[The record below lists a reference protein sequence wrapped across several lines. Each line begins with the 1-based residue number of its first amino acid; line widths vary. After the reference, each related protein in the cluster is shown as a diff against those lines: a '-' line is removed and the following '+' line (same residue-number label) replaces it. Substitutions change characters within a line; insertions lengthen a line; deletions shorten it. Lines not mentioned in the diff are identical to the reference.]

1 MKLNFR
7 RIIAIINKEFIQIR
21 RDPRTIALILMMPI
35 MQLLLFGYAVSNNVD
50 HVPTA
55 VLNLDIGSQSRK
67 LLSSFSNSQYFDL
80 DYYVKSIDD
89 VQKLVDKGAVKA
101 GIIIPP
107 DYSENI
113 ARGKTAQ
120 IQLVVDG
127 TDPTT
132 AQVILSSAGSITQV
146 YSTEIVSQK
155 IQTLTQGRKL
165 SGVLDIRPRVWYNP
179 DMDSVYF
186 NIPGL
191 IGIIL
196 QNITLMLTSFAL
208 VRERERGTLE
218 QLIVTPI
225 KKMELM
231 IGKIVPYIII
241 GFVDLILAVAIG
253 TLWFKVPI
261 TGNILLLF
269 AFSIMFL
276 LGALG
281 VGLFISTISNTQL
294 QAMQLSMFL
303 IMPNILLSGFMFP
316 RDAMPKVIYML
327 SNFIPLTYFLKVLRG
342 IILKGVGIEYLWPE
356 FMILVV
362 FGVGVLVLAA
372 GKFQK
377 RIS

>member
-1 MKLNFR
+1 MKLNAR
-7 RIIAIINKEFIQIR
+7 RILAIINKEFIQIR
-21 RDPRTIALILMMPI
+21 RDPRTVALILLMPI

-50 HVPTA
+50 HVSTA
-55 VLNLDIGSQSRK
+55 VLNLDIGRQSRE
-67 LLSSFSNSQYFDL
+67 LLERYSNSQYFDL
-80 DYYVKSIDD
+80 NYFAKSIDE
-89 VQKLVDKGAVKA
+89 VRMLVDRGSAKA

-113 ARGKTAQ
+113 SKGRTAQ

-132 AQVILSSAGSITQV
+132 AQVILSSAGSVAQMF
-146 YSTEIVSQK
+146 STEIASERIMK
-155 IQTLTQGRKL
+155 MTQGRNMP
-165 SGVLDIRPRVWYNP
+165 GVLDLRPRVWYNP
-179 DMDSVYF
+179 DMDSVWF

-225 KKMELM
+225 TRMELM
-231 IGKIVPYIII
+231 VGKIIPYVII
-241 GFVDLILAVAIG
+241 GFVDLILAVGLG

-261 TGNILLLF
+261 KGNILLLF
-269 AFSIMFL
+269 GISVMFL
-276 LGALG
+276 VGALG
-281 VGLFISTISNTQL
+281 TGLFISTISHTQL

-316 RDAMPKVIYML
+316 RDAMPKFVYLI

-342 IILKGVGIEYLWPE
+342 IILKGIGLRYLLTE
-356 FMILVV
+356 SMILAL
-362 FGVGVLVLAA
+362 FGMGLLVLAA
-372 GKFQK
+372 NKFQK
-377 RIS
+377 RIG